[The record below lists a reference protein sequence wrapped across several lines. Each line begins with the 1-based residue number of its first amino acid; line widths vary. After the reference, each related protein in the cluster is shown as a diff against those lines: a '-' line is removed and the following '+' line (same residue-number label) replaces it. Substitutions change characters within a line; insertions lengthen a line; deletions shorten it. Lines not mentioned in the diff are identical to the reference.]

1 MYVVDQ
7 RAAAKLTTSIE
18 QNRCPRPF
26 IGIRVLTAD
35 DFLLILK
42 QKFLISSGLDRCCRY
57 LEAILGSTTA
67 SIEANVVDER

>member
-18 QNRCPRPF
+18 QNRCPRPL
-26 IGIRVLTAD
+26 IGVRVLTAN

-42 QKFLISSGLDRCCRY
+42 QRSSISSGLDRFCRY

-67 SIEANVVDER
+67 AIETNVVDER